1 MHSDWEF
8 HMQAAT
14 QHPVWVRAIRVEA
27 DGVRSFELCPVA
39 GSLPPA
45 TPGAHIDIHLPNGLV
60 RQYSL
65 IAGSDGTRYLIG
77 VNRDANGRGGSR
89 HMHEQLQVGAQL
101 NISAP
106 RNHFALHEN
115 AAHSVLIAGG
125 IGITPLYAMA
135 ARLTELGR
143 AWTLDYCVRTRQR
156 AAFLDALEAL
166 ARQGN
171 GRLQLTCDQEPG
183 QASLDLAEVVARHD
197 GAGTHFYCCGPA
209 PMIVAYEQACA
220 GLPPEQV
227 HLEYFSAVPLAA
239 DGAGAAADSAFRV
252 RLARSGQSVE
262 IPPGR
267 SILEVLL
274 ARGMPIFNSCR
285 EGMCGSCETVV
296 LAGQPEH
303 RDRVLSAAERAAGN
317 TMMICV
323 SRCRGE
329 ELTLDL

>member
-1 MHSDWEF
+1 MYSDWEF
-8 HMQAAT
+8 HMQAAI
-14 QHPVWVRAIRVEA
+14 QHPVWVRGIRIEA
-27 DGVRSFELCPVA
+27 DGVRSFELCPA
-39 GSLPPA
+39 TGSLPPA
-45 TPGAHIDIHLPNGLV
+45 TPGAHIDVHLPNELV

-65 IAGSDGTRYLIG
+65 IAGSDSTRYVIG
-77 VNRDANGRGGSR
+77 VNRDANSRGGSR
-89 HMHEQLQVGAQL
+89 CLHEQLQVGAQL
-101 NISAP
+101 TISVP

-143 AWTLDYCVRTRQR
+143 AWTLYYCVRTRQR

-171 GRLQLTCDQEPG
+171 GRLQLICDQEPG
-183 QASLDLAEVVARHD
+183 QAALDLAEVVARHD
-197 GAGTHFYCCGPA
+197 GADTHFYCCGPA
-209 PMIVAYEQACA
+209 PMIAAYEQACA
-220 GLPPEQV
+220 ALPAERV
-227 HLEYFSAVPLAA
+227 HLEYFSAAPQATGA
-239 DGAGAAADSAFRV
+239 DAAAEHGFRV

-274 ARGMPIFNSCR
+274 ERGMPIFNSCR
-285 EGMCGSCETVV
+285 EGMCGSCETAV
-296 LAGQPEH
+296 LDGQPEH